1 MRIALQD
8 FLTMCYIL
16 YNTPA
21 GSLTNVPHFGDNP
34 FQILSTV
41 LVNTSNTLLIAL
53 APLSTFYLTIVLI
66 VAYLHLRINPQ
77 MYLYFLIPL

>member
-1 MRIALQD
+1 MFSMRIALQD

-53 APLSTFYLTIVLI
+53 APLSTFYLTIV
-66 VAYLHLRINPQ
+66 AYLHLRINPQ
-77 MYLYFLIPL
+77 LYLYFLIPL